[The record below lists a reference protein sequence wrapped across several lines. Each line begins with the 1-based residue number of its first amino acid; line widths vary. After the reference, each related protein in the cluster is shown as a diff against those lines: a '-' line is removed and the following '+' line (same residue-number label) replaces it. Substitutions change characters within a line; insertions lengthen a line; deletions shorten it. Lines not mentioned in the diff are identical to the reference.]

1 MPYLL
6 NMKNKV
12 IAQKLQHQTMSEV
25 TNLITALREGTGQ
38 DVVRAL
44 NAYALNLQ
52 KIVDLVDAPCS
63 KPNCGYLSCKDE
75 MCDRMDAESR
85 EVANDQ

>member
-1 MPYLL
+1 
-6 NMKNKV
+6 MKNKV
-12 IAQKLQHQTMSEV
+12 IAQKLQLQTMTEV
-25 TNLITALREGTGQ
+25 TNLVLALREGTSEG
-38 DVVRAL
+38 VTKAL

-52 KIVDLVDAPCS
+52 KIVDLVDAPCT

-75 MCDRMDAESR
+75 MCDRMEMESR